1 MMQDDT
7 ERDLTDRLRGV
18 QPPFAELLQIEI
30 TSAAA
35 TRIEARM
42 PVTQAH
48 SNMNGVLHGGALMAL
63 ADNVAGTATAFHLKE
78 GQTTTTVE
86 SKTNFFRALKV
97 GDVAH
102 SCTTPLHLGRR
113 TIIWQTE
120 IRRNDGKPAG
130 VVIQTQIVMPL

>member
-1 MMQDDT
+1 MQDDT
-7 ERDLTDRLRGV
+7 ERDMTERLRGA
-18 QPPFAELLQIEI
+18 QPPFAELLHIEI
-30 TSAAA
+30 TSATA

-42 PVTQAH
+42 PVTRAH
-48 SNMNGVLHGGALMAL
+48 SNMNGVLHGGALMAF

-78 GQTTTTVE
+78 RQTTTTIE

-102 SCTTPLHLGRR
+102 SYTTPLHLGRR

-120 IRRNDGKPAG
+120 IRRDDGKPAAM
-130 VVIQTQIVMPL
+130 VVQTQIVMSL